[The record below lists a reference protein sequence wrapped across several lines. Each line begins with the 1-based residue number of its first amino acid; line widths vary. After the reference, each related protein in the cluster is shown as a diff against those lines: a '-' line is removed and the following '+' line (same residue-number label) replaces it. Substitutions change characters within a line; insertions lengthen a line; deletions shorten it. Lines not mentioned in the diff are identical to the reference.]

1 MGIKERA
8 QENPFMATLMG
19 LAAVSVALSSIWS
32 GVKLADGMLV
42 TQTEAAAIHAA
53 YDLQFEDLRRQVT
66 HESRMGQ
73 CRWLSDKIDRLEYEI
88 YQLERDNASRDF
100 IQSKRQQLEQE
111 RRRFNALNCASLI

>member
-53 YDLQFEDLRRQVT
+53 YDLQFEDLRTQVT